1 VANIY
6 IHIPFC
12 RTFCTYCSFYS
23 ELLASPS
30 SGTAPVRGCREH
42 VDRVYSADCFVN
54 AASREISERNDS
66 CVESSLTRVSH
77 GFENTLYIGGG
88 TPSLLSA
95 VQMAALADAVR
106 VRYGITVFDEFTVE
120 ANPDDV
126 AFHSEY
132 LSGLRKAGVNRLSMG
147 VQSFDDSHLRFMNR
161 RHSAAEAV
169 EAFRTAREAGFANI
183 SLDLIFGYGGLDL
196 ESWRH
201 DIGQLVA
208 LKPEHVSCYQMG
220 VEPDSQLEELT
231 KSGKYV
237 PLSDDGCADQ
247 YALLQSML
255 AEAGYRQYEV
265 SNFCLPGFW
274 SRHNSSYWA
283 RTPYVGYGP
292 AAHSFDGSRLR
303 RWNLPD
309 LQKYLSCHD
318 GLSVSESKD
327 NAGRE
332 ECFGYEELTDDDIFN
347 EQIMLGLRRTCGLDL
362 CTLDSSR
369 MASVRPDLDRLLR
382 LGMLEPVG
390 VSSAHYPIDTDVVRI
405 PPSKLFISDSIMED
419 LFV

>member
-1 VANIY
+1 MW
-6 IHIPFC
+6 
-12 RTFCTYCSFYS
+12 
-23 ELLASPS
+23 
-30 SGTAPVRGCREH
+30 
-42 VDRVYSADCFVN
+42 
-54 AASREISERNDS
+54 ASRAGLSQILD
-66 CVESSLTRVSH
+66 VH

-208 LKPEHVSCYQMG
+208 LKPEHVDSCFWGEFVRAEYDKFGGSVERMG
-220 VEPDSQLEELT
+220 DDIWNNSAFTSWDRLEKAINTPHAVAFFSSDPLVRFFRSPNMLKFNNALTEEDEGVDRFFCEKSYTRRLYRRQIADGEDIYPDANSTMRVSYGNVTDLR
-231 KSGKYV
+231 
-237 PLSDDGCADQ
+237 PRDGVIC
-247 YALLQSML
+247 SWRSTS
-255 AEAGYRQYEV
+255 AG
-265 SNFCLPGFW
+265 L
-274 SRHNSSYWA
+274 
-283 RTPYVGYGP
+283 
-292 AAHSFDGSRLR
+292 
-303 RWNLPD
+303 
-309 LQKYLSCHD
+309 LQKYDSTKYEYALKPDFIKLVRSNSWGPYKDKD
-318 GLSVSESKD
+318 GTMHLNFLTNNDITGGNSGSPVLDGYGRLIGLAFDGNKESQASNFYYKP
-327 NAGRE
+327 
-332 ECFGYEELTDDDIFN
+332 GYDDCVCVDIRYVLWVLDRYVHFHRILNELTF
-347 EQIMLGLRRTCGLDL
+347 E
-362 CTLDSSR
+362 
-369 MASVRPDLDRLLR
+369 
-382 LGMLEPVG
+382 
-390 VSSAHYPIDTDVVRI
+390 
-405 PPSKLFISDSIMED
+405 
-419 LFV
+419 